1 MNDDA
6 NSEKNQ
12 QNTRTNMG
20 RRDLLKVLSTVPA
33 AAMLPA
39 GAARAAEMS
48 MPHEAGAQAAAHGKT
63 SGDYEPTAFNAHEYK
78 TVQVL
83 SDLILPA
90 DERSGS
96 ATQAGVP
103 EFLDGWLGT
112 QGGLDTIRGGI
123 TWLDLECNRAY
134 GHDFIDASDS
144 EKKQM
149 LDRIAYP
156 KTAAPADAAGV
167 VFFNR
172 LRGLVLGGFYTS
184 KMGIQDLPYLGN
196 KMLPEWNGCPA
207 NVLAKLGVSYDG
219 KT

>member
-1 MNDDA
+1 MSDDA
-6 NSEKNQ
+6 NSQNHQ
-12 QNTRTNMG
+12 QNVRTSMD

-48 MPHEAGAQAAAHGKT
+48 MPHASMAQAAAQGKA
-63 SGDYEPTAFNAHEYK
+63 SGAYEPTAFNPHEYK

-83 SDLILPA
+83 SDIIIPS
-90 DERSGS
+90 DDRSGS
-96 ATQAGVP
+96 ATQARVP

-144 EKKQM
+144 EKKQL

-156 KTAAPADAAGV
+156 KTAAPADAPGV

-172 LRGLVLGGFYTS
+172 MRGLVLGGFYTS
-184 KMGIQDLPYLGN
+184 KMGIEDLPYKGN
-196 KMLPEWNGCPA
+196 QMLPEWNGCPA
-207 NVLAKLGVSYDG
+207 NVLVKLGVSYDS